1 MQGDPVWSPFFNQYQ
16 FQMKGTF
23 PIEKFEGL
31 RTPFYYY
38 DTHVLRDTLQA
49 ISDEAGRYERFQ
61 VHYAIKANA
70 NPRLLTLIRQAGLGA
85 DCVSGGEIEA
95 ALSAGFLP
103 ERIVYAGVGKADW
116 EIDLAL
122 RNGIYCFNVESVPE
136 LEVIDQR
143 AALLGRRARVA
154 LRINPDV
161 GAHTHANITTGLAE
175 NKFGIRMDDMECVI
189 DRAHELE
196 HTEFIGLHFHIG
208 SQILDMGDFIALCN
222 RVNELQDRLEARQMR
237 VDYIN
242 VGGGLG
248 IDYAHPNRQAVPDF
262 RSYFSTY
269 ATHLRLR
276 PWQTLHFELGRAVVG
291 QCGTLVARTLYV
303 KQGANKQ
310 FAILDAG
317 MTELIR
323 PALYQAYHKIEN
335 LSSELDVQTYD
346 VVGPVCE
353 SSDVFGKAVDLN
365 EVRRGD
371 FIGIRSAGA
380 YGEAMASQYNCR
392 ALPKSYLS
400 EEFL

>member
-175 NKFGIRMDDMECVI
+175 NKFGIRMDDMERVI

-248 IDYAHPNRQAVPDF
+248 IDYAHPNRQPVPDF

-269 ATHLRLR
+269 STHLRLR

>member
-1 MQGDPVWSPFFNQYQ
+1 
-16 FQMKGTF
+16 MKGTF

-222 RVNELQDRLEARQMR
+222 RVNELQDRLEARQIR

>member
-1 MQGDPVWSPFFNQYQ
+1 
-16 FQMKGTF
+16 MKGTF
-23 PIEKFEGL
+23 PIDRFEGL

-38 DTHVLRDTLQA
+38 DTRVLNDTLQA
-49 ISDEAGRYERFQ
+49 IVREAGRYERFG

-70 NPRLLTLIRQAGLGA
+70 NPRLLAIIRQAGLGA
-85 DCVSGGEIEA
+85 DCVSGGEVEA
-95 ALSAGFLP
+95 ALKAGFAP
-103 ERIVYAGVGKADW
+103 EYIVYAGVGKADW

-122 RNGIYCFNVESVPE
+122 EHGIYCFNVESVPE

-143 AALLGRRARVA
+143 AALQGRCARVA

-175 NKFGIRMDDMECVI
+175 NKFGIRMEDMERVI
-189 DRAHELE
+189 DRANELE

-222 RVNELQDRLEARQMR
+222 RVNELQDRLEARQIR

-248 IDYAHPNRQAVPDF
+248 IDYAHPNRQPVPDF
-262 RSYFSTY
+262 RSYFATY

-276 PWQTLHFELGRAVVG
+276 PWQTLHFELGRSVVG
-291 QCGTLVARTLYV
+291 QCGTLIARTLYV

-335 LSSELDVQTYD
+335 LSSEGPVQAYD

-365 EVRRGD
+365 EVHRGD

-392 ALPKSYLS
+392 ALPKAYLS
-400 EEFL
+400 EDFLVK

>member
-49 ISDEAGRYERFQ
+49 ISDGAGRYERFQ

-175 NKFGIRMDDMECVI
+175 NKFGIRMDDMERVI

-248 IDYAHPNRQAVPDF
+248 IDYAHPNRQPVPDF

>member
-1 MQGDPVWSPFFNQYQ
+1 
-16 FQMKGTF
+16 MKGSF
-23 PIEKFEGL
+23 PIDKFEGL

-38 DTHVLRDTLQA
+38 DTYILARTLQA
-49 ISDEAGRYERFQ
+49 IVREVERYERFQ

-70 NPRLLTLIRQAGLGA
+70 NPRLLSLIRQSGMGA

-95 ALSAGFLP
+95 ALKAGFP
-103 ERIVYAGVGKADW
+103 SGRIVYAGVGKADW

-143 AALLGRRARVA
+143 AALQGRRAKVA

-175 NKFGIRMDDMECVI
+175 NKFGIRMEDMEQVI
-189 DRAHELE
+189 ARARELE

-208 SQILDMGDFIALCN
+208 SQILDMGDFVALCN
-222 RVNELQDRLEARQMR
+222 RVNELQDRLEARQIR
-237 VDYIN
+237 VEYIN

-248 IDYAHPNRQAVPDF
+248 IDYAHPDRQSVPDF

-276 PWQTLHFELGRAVVG
+276 PYQTLHFELGRSVVG

-303 KQGANKQ
+303 KQGARKQ

-335 LSSELDVQTYD
+335 LSSELGMQTYD

-392 ALPKSYLS
+392 ALPQAYLS
-400 EEFL
+400 EDFL

>member
-1 MQGDPVWSPFFNQYQ
+1 
-16 FQMKGTF
+16 MKGSF
-23 PIEKFEGL
+23 PIDKFEGL

-38 DTHVLRDTLQA
+38 DTYILARTLQA
-49 ISDEAGRYERFQ
+49 IVREVERYERFQ

-70 NPRLLTLIRQAGLGA
+70 NPRLLSLIRQSGMGA

-95 ALSAGFLP
+95 ALKAGFP
-103 ERIVYAGVGKADW
+103 SGRIVYAGVGKADW

-143 AALLGRRARVA
+143 AALQGRRAKVA

-175 NKFGIRMDDMECVI
+175 NKFGIRMEDMEQVI
-189 DRAHELE
+189 ERARELE

-208 SQILDMGDFIALCN
+208 SQILDMGDFVALCN
-222 RVNELQDRLEARQMR
+222 RVNELQDRLEARQIR
-237 VDYIN
+237 VEYIN

-248 IDYAHPNRQAVPDF
+248 IDYAHPDRQSVPDF
-262 RSYFSTY
+262 SSYFSTY

-276 PWQTLHFELGRAVVG
+276 PYQTLHFELGRSVVG

-303 KQGANKQ
+303 KQGARKQ

-335 LSSELDVQTYD
+335 LSSELGMQTYD

-392 ALPKSYLS
+392 ALPQAYLS
-400 EEFL
+400 EDFL